1 MSLWTNERPGSKTRD
16 HSRPM
21 RGHFLSQVV
30 TLVWTNER
38 VVLYLALMR
47 VWASALVAH
56 APSGLGWC
64 LPVKLLRPWRKFG
77 SPDHLWRKVLGA
89 AEDTLMM
96 MMMTNIITMI
106 MMTPCT
112 PPFAWRLDT
121 RAGPSC
127 STPPRAET
135 GHSGDPHHSVNPD
148 KVGLGQR

>member
-1 MSLWTNERPGSKTRD
+1 
-16 HSRPM
+16 M
-21 RGHFLSQVV
+21 RGYFLSQVV

-89 AEDTLMM
+89 AEDNLATVMMKKTLMS
-96 MMMTNIITMI
+96 
-106 MMTPCT
+106 
-112 PPFAWRLDT
+112 L
-121 RAGPSC
+121 
-127 STPPRAET
+127 
-135 GHSGDPHHSVNPD
+135 VNYQLEIF
-148 KVGLGQR
+148 VIF